1 LGLAKKEGVAC
12 KWPSGTGWPP
22 SANRP
27 PCKPIAHLHKPNIQK
42 GWTLIY
48 MMSLVTMFGLES
60 EDDTD
65 SEEG

>member
-1 LGLAKKEGVAC
+1 MLVITVVIMFVL
-12 KWPSGTGWPP
+12 
-22 SANRP
+22 
-27 PCKPIAHLHKPNIQK
+27 LQIQK